1 MKTLS
6 SPSKFYRIF
15 YLVKITFIH
24 KGTAERRFIKEII
37 RKWRFTTFCKSNAKK
52 KIRINVKKLHFSY
65 LQIENEF
72 FGDEESRNVSVVK
85 EFER

>member
-24 KGTAERRFIKEII
+24 KGIAERKFIKEII
-37 RKWRFTTFCKSNAKK
+37 RKRRFTIFCKSDAKRK
-52 KIRINVKKLHFSY
+52 LELMLKIYMFHIFK
-65 LQIENEF
+65 
-72 FGDEESRNVSVVK
+72 
-85 EFER
+85 